1 MRPIE
6 SQRTHTRFHPQSAFR
21 VKLLPQIQ
29 TIYVLSYCAFLRKNY
44 DLDDV
49 WRSEGSL
56 WFPAG
61 FPPDFNAAKIN
72 HRQTVPSQE
81 ASGPENPRGGC
92 LQFLFRRRQRVR
104 RHSSRAPACRV
115 RPSTDASKLSRPHQ
129 QGPKTTDRHF
139 SPRRPS
145 RHCRNHGRPH
155 RRAALRAAHQA
166 SHRLRPRARS
176 RGRRRGHRAV
186 RLAPRGCHAVK
197 HRGRGSRLSREDPHQ
212 DGRVR
217 VARRYGALLETF
229 FFLHPRKVAGGG
241 VGLSAPDDPVRVAG
255 SVPTSSSV
263 SAGSPAGRSCGPPP
277 ARASPPSSRNRT
289 AFRG

>member
-1 MRPIE
+1 MNH
-6 SQRTHTRFHPQSAFR
+6 SARTHASIPKVHFVLNFYHKFKPF
-21 VKLLPQIQ
+21 
-29 TIYVLSYCAFLRKNY
+29 YVLSYCAFLRKNY

-49 WRSEGSL
+49 WRSEGSI

-72 HRQTVPSQE
+72 QTVPSQE

-145 RHCRNHGRPH
+145 RHRRNHGRPH

-166 SHRLRPRARS
+166 SHRLRPHARS
-176 RGRRRGHRAV
+176 RGRRRGRRPV
-186 RLAPRGCHAVK
+186 RLAPRGRHARQ
-197 HRGRGSRLSREDPHQ
+197 HRGRRSRLPREDPHQ
-212 DGRVR
+212 DGRVL
-217 VARRYGALLETF
+217 VPRRCAALLETF
-229 FFLHPRKVAGGG
+229 FYSSNPGGG
-241 VGLSAPDDPVRVAG
+241 VRPTPERRG
-255 SVPTSSSV
+255 SVSRGSV
-263 SAGSPAGRSCGPPP
+263 
-277 ARASPPSSRNRT
+277 ARPGHRPWS
-289 AFRG
+289 